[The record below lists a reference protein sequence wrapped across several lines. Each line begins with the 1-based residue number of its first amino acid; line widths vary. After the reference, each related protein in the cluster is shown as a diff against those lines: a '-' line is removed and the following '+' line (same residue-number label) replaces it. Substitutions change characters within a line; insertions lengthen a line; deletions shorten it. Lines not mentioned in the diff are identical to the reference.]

1 MRTMLSKQSRKS
13 RVWMGTAVVAALA
26 IGVLLGSS
34 FAPRSEAAAQPVLN
48 FSGGSG
54 LLMNYVAGGATAD
67 FERVMRTYGEALVG
81 SDNAQYNQMGS
92 GLKVFRAVEPGQNN
106 TVLYS
111 VSNVNAPL
119 VLDATMSGSLKT
131 YARHNQAVAVSPF
144 ILSGAMSPCTVAG
157 TLSQLFAEVLGG
169 FLFRQ
174 SDTRGHLP
182 LRREPQRVQDRDWRI
197 GSPRADCSLAS
208 G

>member
-13 RVWMGTAVVAALA
+13 RVWMGTAVVVALA

-54 LLMNYVAGGATAD
+54 LLMNYVAAGATAD

-81 SDNAQYNQMGS
+81 SDNAQYNQMGG

-106 TVLYS
+106 TVLYLWVVDPV
-111 VSNVNAPL
+111 VSGAN
-119 VLDATMSGSLKT
+119 
-131 YARHNQAVAVSPF
+131 YAVAN
-144 ILSGAMSPCTVAG
+144 
-157 TLSQLFAEVLGG
+157 VLNDEMP
-169 FLFRQ
+169 
-174 SDTRGHLP
+174 S
-182 LRREPQRVQDRDWRI
+182 EVQDLYDALI
-197 GSPRADCSLAS
+197 ASLE
-208 G
+208 GGGQQTINMNLVMEF